1 MAAAATAL
9 LLARR
14 AAAACPFMTH
24 NVCLIR
30 RPGIISNCRNSC
42 SSSSSS
48 SANTPTP
55 TSTTSASSASS
66 ASSTSSTSSGSP
78 TPGSL
83 QPADEDALIQQFFT
97 LAKRNDDSGVEELVE
112 SDVFRLVGDA
122 VNGTDSFGNS
132 PVMIA
137 SQRNWSGVITV
148 LQQNTHCDV
157 NHQNFFG
164 SSALMCSASHGHLDA
179 LRTLCANGNV
189 DINLLSRFG
198 QTALMKAAQAG
209 KLESIKILLDH
220 GADPTVRNKQGKG
233 AIEIAEEKGHAHV
246 AEFLKK
252 TMGS

>member
-1 MAAAATAL
+1 
-9 LLARR
+9 
-14 AAAACPFMTH
+14 
-24 NVCLIR
+24 
-30 RPGIISNCRNSC
+30 
-42 SSSSSS
+42 
-48 SANTPTP
+48 
-55 TSTTSASSASS
+55 
-66 ASSTSSTSSGSP
+66 
-78 TPGSL
+78 L

-148 LQQNTHCDV
+148 LQQNAHCDV

-233 AIEIAEEKGHAHV
+233 AIEIAEEKGHPHV
-246 AEFLKK
+246 AEFLRK
-252 TMGS
+252 TIGS